1 MEDGC
6 ITKGTLTP
14 FVSIPPARGNL
25 RVNSFGSIMIDPVS
39 QIRQNK
45 VEATMTPAAL
55 TA

>member
-1 MEDGC
+1 MEDKC

-14 FVSIPPARGNL
+14 FVSIPPARRNL
-25 RVNSFGSIMIDPVS
+25 WVNGLVSIMIDPVS

-45 VEATMTPAAL
+45 VEATMMPAAL